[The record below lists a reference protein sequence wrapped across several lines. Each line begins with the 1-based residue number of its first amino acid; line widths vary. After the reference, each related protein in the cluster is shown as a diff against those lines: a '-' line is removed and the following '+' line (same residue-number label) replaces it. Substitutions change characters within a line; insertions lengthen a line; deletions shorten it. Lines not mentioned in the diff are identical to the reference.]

1 MVTARITPAGTI
13 GQVTV
18 TSPVRTLVA
27 DPKFKPKPNVAI
39 SEIIGV
45 DVQGQQDGYTLLY
58 DAESD
63 SYISS
68 PIDTASLSITSIN
81 GGTF

>member
-27 DPKFKPKPNVAI
+27 DPKFRPKPNVAI
-39 SEIIGV
+39 SEIVGV
-45 DVQGQQDGYTLLY
+45 DVQGQQNGYTLLY

-63 SYISS
+63 NYVAS
-68 PIDTASLSITSIN
+68 PIDSVNVRAIN
-81 GGTF
+81 GGSF

>member
-1 MVTARITPAGTI
+1 MVTARITPSGTV

-45 DVQGQQDGYTLLY
+45 DVQNQQDGFTLLY

-63 SYISS
+63 NYVAS
-68 PIDTASLSITSIN
+68 PITSVAVSSIN

>member
-1 MVTARITPAGTI
+1 MATI
-13 GQVTV
+13 GRVIVSSPIRTV
-18 TSPVRTLVA
+18 VA
-27 DPKFKPKPNVAI
+27 DPKFRPKPNVAL

-45 DVQGQQDGYTLLY
+45 DVQNQQDGFTLLY

-63 SYISS
+63 TYISS
-68 PIDTASLSITSIN
+68 PISNVVVSAIN

>member
-58 DAESD
+58 DAESE
-63 SYISS
+63 SYVSS
-68 PIDTASLSITSIN
+68 PIGAVAITAIN